1 MLYGKESWASKAQ
14 HINKISVVELR
25 RLRLLCGH
33 TRLENVRNKHISEM
47 MQVALIEFKLKEGD
61 LRWFDHVLHKP
72 LNAPVHR
79 CNDMMIDGAEKG

>member
-33 TRLENVRNKHISEM
+33 TRLENVRNKHIGR
-47 MQVALIEFKLKEGD
+47 LKM
-61 LRWFDHVLHKP
+61 V
-72 LNAPVHR
+72 
-79 CNDMMIDGAEKG
+79 